1 MKQVSNKPKKKFKI
15 NGKTGKQLQENLIQ
29 FLKKV
34 WMFIKKHKVI
44 SIIVCIWLVLVIA
57 CASVVNHYL
66 SKINYVPIE
75 NATVEQV
82 KTITLASGEVIDLSR
97 LTKDAD
103 GTYTLPD
110 SRRVD
115 EYATVWNTDGSV
127 IFYDGSYINAQ
138 GIAVLCDGTTIYT
151 DGSVIFQNGS
161 VLNGLKIMV
170 DKDGWASFSNG
181 AKAHICAFTL
191 AADGT
196 VQYKNEDEVP
206 KKYRKK
212 TSAVTEETT
221 QAEEDDENAISD
233 AMNDPNLKDTLEEGN
248 KGIEMNFNDNN
259 IWYSDDVKNILL
271 LGIDSGEN
279 RKTNSRSDAMILV
292 SVNQKTKKVRMTSFS
307 RAAYVAIQGHE
318 NTRLSH
324 AYEYGGAALTID
336 TIERN
341 YKIRIDNYAST
352 TFQTFKEII
361 NSIGGVSITLTGAEA
376 RALKSKITAQGLTYN
391 GAGTYNMFGDLAL
404 NYVRLRK
411 IDTDH
416 ARTQRQRNVLNAIAN
431 KMKGMNFIGLSMM
444 LNKVLPLVTTD
455 LTKAQLLSQI
465 SYVPSYLGG
474 DIEQATIPHS
484 ASPLQLRGNFEVLI
498 MDWDKEITYLHKL
511 LYSDVEHSI
520 YQK

>member
-1 MKQVSNKPKKKFKI
+1 MNQVIKKQ
-15 NGKTGKQLQENLIQ
+15 
-29 FLKKV
+29 KKV
-34 WMFIKKHKVI
+34 HKPAKKTMLVILNKIASFFKNVWAFIKKHKIISVI
-44 SIIVCIWLVLVIA
+44 VSVWLVLVISCA
-57 CASVVNHYL
+57 CVVNHYL

-127 IFYDGSYINAQ
+127 IFYDGSYVNAQ
-138 GIAVLCDGTTIYT
+138 KIAVLCDGTTIYT
-151 DGSVIFQNGS
+151 DGSVVFQNGT
-161 VLNGLKIMV
+161 VLNGVKITV
-170 DKDGWASFSNG
+170 DKDGWATFSDG
-181 AKAHICAFTL
+181 AKAHICAFTI
-191 AADGT
+191 ASDGT
-196 VQYKNEDEVP
+196 VQYKNEEEVP
-206 KKYRKK
+206 EKYRKK
-212 TSAVTEETT
+212 VAAVTEETEPT
-221 QAEEDDENAISD
+221 TEDEENID
-233 AMNDPNLKDTLEEGN
+233 MNDPSVQDSLEEGN
-248 KGIEMNFNDNN
+248 KGIEINFNDNN
-259 IWYSDDVKNILL
+259 IWYSDDVTNILL

-292 SVNQKTKKVRMTSFS
+292 SINKKTKKVKMTSFS

-352 TFQTFKEII
+352 TFQAFKEII
-361 NSIGGVSITLTGAEA
+361 NNIGGVNINLTGAEA
-376 RALKSKITAQGLTYN
+376 RALKSKITDQGLTYN
-391 GAGTYNMFGDLAL
+391 GAGTYNMYGELAL

-416 ARTQRQRNVLNAIAN
+416 ARTQRQRNVLTAIAN
-431 KMKGMNFIGLSMM
+431 KMKGMNILSLSTM
-444 LNKVLPLVTTD
+444 LNRVLPLVTTD
-455 LTKAQLLSQI
+455 LTRTQLLSQLT
-465 SYVPSYLGG
+465 YVPTYLSGE
-474 DIEQATIPHS
+474 IEQATIPHS

-498 MDWDKEITYLHKL
+498 LDWDKEISYLHKL
-511 LYSDVEHSI
+511 LYSDVEHGT